1 MDLQSIV
8 VLRRDIGPEP
18 AAEYADTLAAR
29 FEDHKVR
36 LARTPAE
43 EREYVRDADIV
54 AGVTIDEDLLAEAE
68 SLSLFVCSYAG
79 TEHLPLEALSE
90 RGIVVT
96 NAAGIH
102 APGLAAQA
110 VGKILMFTRN
120 LHTGLRRT
128 RERRWEHFRAGDLD
142 GKTVT
147 VVGLGSIGTA
157 ITKRLV
163 GFNVETIGVRHTPE
177 KGGPT
182 DEVVG
187 FEDAAVND
195 ALARTDFVV
204 LASPLTETT
213 CRLVGREE
221 FITLPP
227 EAVLINVARGELVD
241 TDALVWALREG
252 TIGGAALDVTDPEP
266 LPEDHPLWTF
276 EDVLVT
282 PHIGGETPHNWER
295 LADILE
301 RNLNRVAETGTYD
314 DLENQVV

>member
-1 MDLQSIV
+1 MDPQSIV
-8 VLRRDIGPEP
+8 VLRQDIGPAP
-18 AAEYADTLAAR
+18 AAEYADTLVDR
-29 FEDHKVR
+29 FDDHQVR

-43 EREYVRDADIV
+43 EREYVQNADIV
-54 AGVTIDEDLLAEAE
+54 AGVTIDEDLLAVAE
-68 SLSLFVCSYAG
+68 SLDLFVCSYAG
-79 TEHLPLEALSE
+79 TGHLPLDALAE
-90 RGIVVT
+90 HGVAVT

-110 VGKILMFTRN
+110 VGKMLMFNRN

-128 RERRWEHFRAGDLD
+128 QERRWEHFRAGDMT

-147 VVGLGSIGTA
+147 VVGLGAIGTA
-157 ITKRLV
+157 IAERLA
-163 GFNVETIGVRHTPE
+163 GFDVETIGVRYTPE

-187 FEDAAVND
+187 FDDVAVDD
-195 ALARTDFVV
+195 ALARTDFLV

-213 CRLVGREE
+213 RGLVGREE

-227 EAVLINVARGELVD
+227 EAVLINIARGEVVD

-301 RNLNRVAETGTYD
+301 RNLDQVAETGSYEN
-314 DLENQVV
+314 LENQVV

>member
-1 MDLQSIV
+1 MESQSIV
-8 VLRRDIGPEP
+8 VLRRDIGPAP
-18 AAEYADTLAAR
+18 AAEYADTLADR
-29 FEDHKVR
+29 FPDHEVQ

-43 EREYVRDADIV
+43 KQEYVRDADIV
-54 AGVTIDEDLLAEAE
+54 AGVTIDEDLLATAD
-68 SLSLFVCSYAG
+68 SLNLFVCSYAG
-79 TEHLPLEALSE
+79 TEHLPLEALAE
-90 RGIVVT
+90 RDVAVT

-110 VGKILMFTRN
+110 IGKMLMFTRN

-128 RERRWEHFRAGDLD
+128 QQRRWEHFRAGDVV

-147 VVGLGSIGTA
+147 VVGLGAIGTA
-157 ITKRLV
+157 IVERLA
-163 GFNVETIGVRHTPE
+163 GFDVETIGVRYTPE
-177 KGGPT
+177 KGGLT
-182 DEVVG
+182 DEVIG
-187 FEDAAVND
+187 FDDAIDSAF
-195 ALARTDFVV
+195 ARTDVLI

-213 CRLVGREE
+213 RGLVGREE
-221 FITLPP
+221 FVTLPP

-252 TIGGAALDVTDPEP
+252 TINGAALDVTDPEP

-276 EDVLVT
+276 ENVLVT

-295 LADILE
+295 LANILE
-301 RNLNRVAETGTYD
+301 RNLDRVAETGTYD

>member
-1 MDLQSIV
+1 MESLSIV
-8 VLRRDIGPEP
+8 VLREDIGPAP
-18 AAEYADTLAAR
+18 AAEYADTLADR
-29 FEDHKVR
+29 FPNHEVR

-43 EREYVRDADIV
+43 EREYIQDADIV
-54 AGVTIDEDLLAEAE
+54 AGVTIDEDLLAHADA
-68 SLSLFVCSYAG
+68 LDLFVCSYAG
-79 TEHLPLEALSE
+79 TEHLPLEALAE
-90 RGIVVT
+90 RGVAVT

-110 VGKILMFTRN
+110 VGKMLMFTRN
-120 LHTGLRRT
+120 LHIGLRRT
-128 RERRWEHFRAGDLD
+128 EQRRWEHFRAGDMT

-147 VVGLGSIGTA
+147 VVGLGAIGTA
-157 ITKRLV
+157 IVERLA
-163 GFNVETIGVRHTPE
+163 GFEVETIGVRYTPA

-187 FEDAAVND
+187 FDDEAIDD
-195 ALARTDFVV
+195 ALARTDVLV

-213 CRLVGREE
+213 RGLVSREE
-221 FITLPP
+221 LVTLPP
-227 EAVLINVARGELVD
+227 DAVVINVARGEIVD

-301 RNLNRVAETGTYD
+301 RNLETVAETGAFE

>member
-1 MDLQSIV
+1 MDPLSIV
-8 VLRRDIGPEP
+8 VLREDIGPAP
-18 AAEYADTLAAR
+18 AAEYADTLTDR
-29 FEDHKVR
+29 FPDHKVR

-43 EREYVRDADIV
+43 ERAYVQDADIV
-54 AGVTIDEDLLAEAE
+54 AGVTLDEDLLAHADA
-68 SLSLFVCSYAG
+68 LDLFVCSYAG
-79 TEHLPLEALSE
+79 TEHLPLEALAE
-90 RGIVVT
+90 RGVAVT

-110 VGKILMFTRN
+110 VGKMLMFTRN

-128 RERRWEHFRAGDLD
+128 EDRRWEHFRASDMT

-147 VVGLGSIGTA
+147 VVGLGAIGTA
-157 ITKRLV
+157 VVERLA
-163 GFNVETIGVRHTPE
+163 GFKVETIGVRYTPA

-182 DEVVG
+182 DEVYG
-187 FEDAAVND
+187 FDEIHEACAE
-195 ALARTDFVV
+195 TDYLV
-204 LASPLTETT
+204 LACPLTDETEG
-213 CRLVGREE
+213 LVDADLFDTVPSR
-221 FITLPP
+221 
-227 EAVLINVARGELVD
+227 AVLVNVARGPVVD
-241 TDALVWALREG
+241 TDALLTALQRNDLRR
-252 TIGGAALDVTDPEP
+252 AVLDVTDPEP

-301 RNLNRVAETGTYD
+301 RNLERVAETGRFE